1 MSVFIRNP
9 EVERAARELARL
21 RRQSLTEA
29 VGEAVE
35 AALAAERARPR
46 ARATL
51 AEMKA
56 ATDAF
61 RRKAGLDKLKL
72 NVTRADFDALWD
84 IPGVG
89 EPDDGS

>member
-35 AALAAERARPR
+35 SALAAERARPR
-46 ARATL
+46 PRPTL

-56 ATDAF
+56 ATATF
-61 RRKAGLDKLKL
+61 RCKAGLDKEKL
-72 NVTRADFDALWD
+72 AVTRADFDGLWD
-84 IPGVG
+84 MPGVAETDEG
-89 EPDDGS
+89 A

>member
-21 RRQSLTEA
+21 QRLSLTEA
-29 VGEAVE
+29 IGAAVE
-35 AALAAERARPR
+35 TALAIERAKPVPRP
-46 ARATL
+46 TL
-51 AEMKA
+51 VEMKA

-61 RRKAGLDKLKL
+61 RRKAGLDTFKL

-84 IPGVG
+84 IPGVAETDG
-89 EPDDGS
+89 EP